1 VRGSRTVPISNAKIR
16 VKILVGLGGHNT
28 NRFSVVAGEVIALG
42 SSRIQGA
49 PDGSTSE
56 RPAGLVGL
64 TR

>member
-1 VRGSRTVPISNAKIR
+1 MQVIDETIPD
-16 VKILVGLGGHNT
+16 LVVHTDFLVDLGRQNT